1 MQHAK
6 DYMTSTT
13 TQAELEELLLGV
25 VQQPGFDVL
34 GPAWVRD
41 NIEMINHF
49 LEEELDPHQICSALG
64 ACE

>member
-25 VQQPGFDVL
+25 VQQSGSDGL

-41 NIEMINHF
+41 NIEVIYHF
-49 LEEELDPHQICSALG
+49 LEDELDPHLICNALG
-64 ACE
+64 LCE